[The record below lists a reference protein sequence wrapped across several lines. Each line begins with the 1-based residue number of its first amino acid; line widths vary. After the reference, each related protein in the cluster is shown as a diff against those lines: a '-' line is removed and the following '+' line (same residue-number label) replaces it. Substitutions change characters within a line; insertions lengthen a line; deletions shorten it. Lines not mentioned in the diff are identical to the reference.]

1 MRLPLNREW
10 AWGIVAVVATTAL
23 WLGDP
28 GSAITKAREAAFEA
42 MGQLF
47 PRASASGS
55 VAVIDIDRES
65 LAPDRAMAVAAQP
78 DRRAWCEQAAAEA
91 PRVIAIDILLSRARI
106 ATARRRS
113 PRSSPP

>member
-1 MRLPLNREW
+1 MRLPLDREW

-47 PRASASGS
+47 PRASSSGS
-55 VAVIDIDRES
+55 VTVIDIDRES
-65 LAPDRAMAVAAQP
+65 LSRIGPWP
-78 DRRAWCEQAAAEA
+78 WRRSLIAGLVQQAGDQAA
-91 PRVIAIDILLSRARI
+91 
-106 ATARRRS
+106 S
-113 PRSSPP
+113 PRPWPDPAQAFTVDIDDGHRSG